1 MAKLKTVYD
10 KAEDIPEGFAELYAE
25 RGGKLELI
33 GIEGVKT
40 QSDVENVQRAL
51 VKERAD
57 HKAAREKL
65 AKFGDLDPD
74 TVHTS
79 LDALAEAQAR
89 LEAGEG
95 KVDEKKLESVIE
107 SRLKQKLGPVERD
120 LKQAQRLIEDE
131 KKRAEALGVENQN
144 LKSTLTSG
152 TVERAIRE
160 AAVSLKVLPHAIED
174 AVMYGTRT
182 FELTEDGQVVTRDG
196 VGVTPGIKAADWLKD
211 LQEKRPHWWP
221 QSQGGGA
228 SGSNRGAGFIDGKNP
243 WSKEGWNL
251 TQQGQV
257 VRERGVAKASEIAA
271 QAGSTLGATKPNA
284 SR

>member
-1 MAKLKTVYD
+1 MAKLRTVYD
-10 KAEDIPEGFAELYAE
+10 KAEDIPEGFQELYAE
-25 RGGKLELI
+25 RNGKQELI

-40 QSDVENVQRAL
+40 QSDVDNVQRAL

-65 AKFGDLDPD
+65 QKFGDLDPD

-120 LKQAQRLIEDE
+120 LKQAQRLVEDE
-131 KKRAEALGVENQN
+131 KKRAEVLATENQN
-144 LKSTLTSG
+144 LKSTLVSG
-152 TVERAIRE
+152 KVDQAIRE
-160 AAVSLKVLPHAIED
+160 AAVALKVLPQAIED
-174 AVMYGTRT
+174 AVMYGQRA
-182 FELTEDGQVVTRDG
+182 FELTEDGQVVTKDG
-196 VGVTPGIKAADWLKD
+196 VGSVPGIKATDWLKD

-221 QSQGGGA
+221 TSQGGGA
-228 SGSNRGAGFIDGKNP
+228 RGSGNGARLVGADNP
-243 WSKEGWNL
+243 WSKDGWNL
-251 TQQGQV
+251 TRQGQV
-257 VRERGVAKASEIAA
+257 VRERGEAKAAEMAA
-271 QAGSTLGATKPNA
+271 MVGSKLGATKA
-284 SR
+284 SQ